1 MDIRT
6 ALESLASD
14 EEREALR
21 KARLSSLNRD
31 LAPFKLG
38 KQAGHGV
45 SAKGVAKRRS
55 RNAMAKRT
63 RKSQRGRRG

>member
-1 MDIRT
+1 MNIKE
-6 ALESLASD
+6 ALESLATD

-38 KQAGHGV
+38 KQTWHGV
-45 SAKGVAKRRS
+45 DPKGKARRRAANKVA
-55 RNAMAKRT
+55 
-63 RKSQRGRRG
+63 RKGRRGRRG

>member
-1 MDIRT
+1 MNNIKEM
-6 ALESLASD
+6 LETLSTP

-38 KQAGHGV
+38 KQAWHGV
-45 SAKGVAKRRS
+45 NPNAKARRRAANRVA
-55 RNAMAKRT
+55 
-63 RKSQRGRRG
+63 RKSRRGRRG